1 MAVLDLSQSTS
12 VEYSEGIDGAA
23 IKDYVHG
30 KEGGAVLD
38 VTGFPDAYIYE
49 GHGVIQETA
58 TGAFKPLPVDGI
70 LPTGHTVYGV
80 VRSTTSAARPSTG
93 VMTQG
98 TINNNVVKYA
108 FSQALLDAL
117 QAKGIYNQVD

>member
-1 MAVLDLSQSTS
+1 MAVLDLSQSST
-12 VEYSEGIDGAA
+12 EYSEGIDGVA
-23 IKDYVHG
+23 IKHYVHG

-38 VTGFPDAYIYE
+38 ATGFPDNYIYE
-49 GHGVIQETA
+49 GHGVIKETA
-58 TGAFKPLPVDGI
+58 TGAFKPLPVDGV
-70 LPTGHTVYGV
+70 LPAGHTVYGV
-80 VRSTTSAARPSTG
+80 VRSTTSTAQPSTG

-117 QAKGIYNQVD
+117 QAIGIYNQVD